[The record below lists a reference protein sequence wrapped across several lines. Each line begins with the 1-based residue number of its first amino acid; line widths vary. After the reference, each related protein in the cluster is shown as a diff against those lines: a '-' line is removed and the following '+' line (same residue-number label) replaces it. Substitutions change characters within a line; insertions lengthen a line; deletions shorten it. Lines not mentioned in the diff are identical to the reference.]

1 MVALLIAIVVAL
13 IIVIFAIQNA
23 AVVTIHFLFWVTDL
37 PLALII
43 FCSVLAGALVMFFL
57 ALRRQMSQKKAIKAK
72 DKMVEEK
79 AKSKKPSNEDPII
92 IPIDNTVS
100 VSQPTGTDT
109 DTSDITNSGE
119 EKK

>member
-13 IIVIFAIQNA
+13 IIVVFAIQNA

-57 ALRRQMSQKKAIKAK
+57 ALRRQMIQKKAIKAK
-72 DKMVEEK
+72 DKKAEEK
-79 AKSKKPSNEDPII
+79 DKNKKASTEDPIV

-100 VSQPTGTDT
+100 ETQKTAGDNAVKIDP
-109 DTSDITNSGE
+109 GE

>member
-43 FCSVLAGALVMFFL
+43 FCSVLGGALVMFFL
-57 ALRRQMSQKKAIKAK
+57 ALRRQMLQKKAIKAK
-72 DKMVEEK
+72 DKK
-79 AKSKKPSNEDPII
+79 AEVKAQSKQSPIEDPIVV
-92 IPIDNTVS
+92 PIDSAVNNT
-100 VSQPTGTDT
+100 T
-109 DTSDITNSGE
+109 TSDNSVNSHTSE